1 MKRFVAAALAFSML
15 GSPLAM
21 ADQPPPPPGQWHGEG
36 RPPPPPP
43 GYRHGG
49 PDHHDQYRHNSEYYH
64 HNSEYY
70 HHDAE
75 YYHHHPYDHGRPP
88 PPPPRYGWGRGYRVP
103 PGHHYYPVN
112 DWHRY
117 RGLYAPPP
125 GQQWVQYNN
134 QFYLVAITSGIIGAV
149 IGAAAASQ

>member
-1 MKRFVAAALAFSML
+1 MKRFVVAAVAFSML

-21 ADQPPPPPGQWHGEG
+21 ADQPPPPPGQWHGQG
-36 RPPPPPP
+36 RPPPPPA
-43 GYRHGG
+43 YRHGG
-49 PDHHDQYRHNSEYYH
+49 PDHQNHYQHNSEYYH
-64 HNSEYY
+64 HNAYN
-70 HHDAE
+70 
-75 YYHHHPYDHGRPP
+75 HGRPPP
-88 PPPPRYGWGRGYRVP
+88 PPPPRYGWGRGYHVP

-112 DWHRY
+112 NWHRY
-117 RGLYAPPP
+117 HGLYAPPP